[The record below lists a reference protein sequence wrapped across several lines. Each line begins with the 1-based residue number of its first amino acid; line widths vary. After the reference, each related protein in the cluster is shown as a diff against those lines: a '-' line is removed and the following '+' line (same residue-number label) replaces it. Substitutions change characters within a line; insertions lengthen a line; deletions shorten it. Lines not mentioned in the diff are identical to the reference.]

1 MIFNQI
7 KLKQIISCSKI
18 KIQLKLKI
26 NKIKIRK
33 MSKMKDKL
41 EAKVLENLKIRKKLL
56 SKVKMAKL
64 SKIITRQD

>member
-1 MIFNQI
+1 MILYQI

-26 NKIKIRK
+26 NKIKIKK

-41 EAKVLENLKIRKKLL
+41 EAKALENLKIRKKLL

-64 SKIITRQD
+64 SKIITR

>member
-1 MIFNQI
+1 
-7 KLKQIISCSKI
+7 
-18 KIQLKLKI
+18 
-26 NKIKIRK
+26 

-64 SKIITRQD
+64 SKIITR